1 MNVRQTWKNSSS
13 KREIINVHRCLAIGS
28 LANFEM
34 IKGMLLVHVAL
45 LFPKLDIISR
55 IYFLVQG
62 DIKN

>member
-1 MNVRQTWKNSSS
+1 MLNS
-13 KREIINVHRCLAIGS
+13 CLAIGS